1 MTLTRSGKSY
11 TMSDNHAI
19 SNPSHEHGEFQQPN
33 YQQQL
38 TQITYM
44 LEQLSKC
51 IDVMDER
58 RAREGI
64 RSPNRRGRDQPRE
77 DSLEGDQRIEREHIE
92 TETFRDLEPRHPR
105 VQQYREDFPRI
116 RDRRIMDNQPIDEL
130 TKRIKIDVPD
140 FYGKLDPHAF
150 EDWLTAIE
158 DYFDWFVVAENRKTR
173 YVRLKLKGHA
183 RAWWGSVEEQLRRT
197 QRPAISDWEE
207 MKERLKEKY
216 LPIDY
221 EQMMF
226 EEMLQLRQGSSTVD
240 QYTDRFHELTT
251 RSRIVETDQQTL
263 ARYRNGLR
271 GDLYKEMLIAR
282 LINVNEAYQLAL
294 RLEKQLQSMSGKRPM
309 LMDLNTGR
317 TSNFPMQKPQTPVDK
332 PRSSW
337 SREQTGRTRAAT
349 EGPQCYKCKG
359 FGHYAVVCPTRD
371 KKMAFIYE
379 RELTIMNE
387 TEEDET
393 AELTQEEEEEQLGA
407 SELPSSQATDL
418 AAVTDQYPT
427 DEDFGNTWEK
437 LQARITVD
445 GDLQPLPSPPRPSA
459 AGLDFSEYMKDV
471 HTEVRRRLSLST
483 ESYAASANARRKD
496 RQFNNGDMVLVRLK
510 PERFPSG
517 SFTKLNARRAGP
529 FHVIKKLGSNA
540 YVIDLPSDF
549 GISPIFN
556 IEDITAFKGDATE
569 VGGSSQTEDMPASI
583 PRIPAAT
590 APKDEIAAITDHQ
603 FVSTRRGGYYKFLV
617 HWKHRSTSDST
628 WIKSTALQ
636 QLHPELFT
644 AYVNHNLPESSS
656 SREPANDAIR
666 EAEEEEA

>member
-11 TMSDNHAI
+11 TMADNHAI

-38 TQITYM
+38 TQITHM
-44 LEQLSKC
+44 LEQLSNR

-64 RSPNRRGRDQPRE
+64 RSPNRRGRGQPRE

-183 RAWWGSVEEQLRRT
+183 RAWWGSVEEQLRLT

-226 EEMLQLRQGSSTVD
+226 EEMLQLRQGALTVD

-294 RLEKQLQSMSGKRPM
+294 RLEKQLQSTSGKRPM

-317 TSNFPMQKPQTPVDK
+317 TSNFPMQKPQTPVNK

-337 SREQTGRTRAAT
+337 SGEQTGRTRAAT

-371 KKMAFIYE
+371 KKLAFICE

-393 AELTQEEEEEQLGA
+393 TELTQEEEEEQLGA
-407 SELPSSQATDL
+407 SELPSCVIHRVLTGNKKEPHTNQEWLRTNIFHTRLEHGDRALNVIIDNGSGMNVISET
-418 AAVTDQYPT
+418 AV
-427 DEDFGNTWEK
+427 ERLKLKSEK
-437 LQARITVD
+437 H
-445 GDLQPLPSPPRPSA
+445 PSPYRI
-459 AGLDFSEYMKDV
+459 
-471 HTEVRRRLSLST
+471 
-483 ESYAASANARRKD
+483 
-496 RQFNNGDMVLVRLK
+496 RQ
-510 PERFPSG
+510 
-517 SFTKLNARRAGP
+517 
-529 FHVIKKLGSNA
+529 
-540 YVIDLPSDF
+540 
-549 GISPIFN
+549 
-556 IEDITAFKGDATE
+556 E
-569 VGGSSQTEDMPASI
+569 VGADT
-583 PRIPAAT
+583 T
-590 APKDEIAAITDHQ
+590 T
-603 FVSTRRGGYYKFLV
+603 
-617 HWKHRSTSDST
+617 
-628 WIKSTALQ
+628 
-636 QLHPELFT
+636 
-644 AYVNHNLPESSS
+644 NL
-656 SREPANDAIR
+656 RL
-666 EAEEEEA
+666 